1 MRTVGTDPA
10 TSTLVAHDAAGK
22 PAPRRR
28 RRRRVLLAGAVLA
41 ALLAGYVAVLLT
53 VALGGLDRVDAAPDG
68 PRPPAGPGTTWL
80 LVGSDSRADLSA
92 QQQRDLATGGGDSR
106 LTDTILLLTTAP
118 GGVATLISIPRDSL
132 VSIPGYGENKINAA
146 YAFGGPEL
154 LVDTIEQATGVR
166 LDGYV
171 EIGFDGF
178 YQVVEALGGVEVCL
192 EAPMTDERAGIDLP
206 AGCQTLAGAD
216 TLGFVRARYSDP
228 NGDLGRVERQR
239 QVIAAMADEVTGPAV
254 LANPARTI
262 PLAAAGGQ
270 ALTVD
275 DQAGPVDLTRF
286 AITLLRATGETGEML
301 TVPFGGYATTA
312 AGSVVLWDSSAE
324 ALWAALR
331 DGTPL
336 PAALLQ

>member
-1 MRTVGTDPA
+1 M
-10 TSTLVAHDAAGK
+10 
-22 PAPRRR
+22 
-28 RRRRVLLAGAVLA
+28 GAVIA
-41 ALLAGYVAVLLT
+41 ALLAGYVAVLAT
-53 VALGGLDRVDAAPDG
+53 IAWSGLDRTDAAPDG
-68 PRPPAGPGTTWL
+68 SRPPAGPGTTWL
-80 LVGSDSRADLSA
+80 LVGSDSRADLTP
-92 QQQRDLATGGGDSR
+92 QQQQELSTGGGDSR
-106 LTDTILLLTTAP
+106 LADTILLLTTAP
-118 GGVATLISIPRDSL
+118 GGVPTLISIPRDSL

-178 YQVVEALGGVEVCL
+178 SQVVETLGGVQVCL
-192 EAPMTDERAGIDLP
+192 EAPMSDERAGIDLP

-239 QVIAAMADEVTGPAV
+239 QVIAAMADEVTRPAV

-262 PLAAAGGQ
+262 PLAATGGQ

-286 AITLLRATGETGEML
+286 AITLLRATGEGGEML
-301 TVPFGGYATTA
+301 TVPFGGFATTA
-312 AGSVVLWDSSAE
+312 AGSVVLWDSAAE
-324 ALWAALR
+324 TLWAALR

-336 PAALLQ
+336 PEALLQ